1 MRQIYRLA
9 GTGGNRQIAAVV
21 RGSDEMK
28 SSGMSSPS
36 LGLWWRS
43 AAALSAALAVDASLT
58 DNRTL
63 AFVTVALTAA
73 LMVYAG
79 AAIAGQRTRG

>member
-1 MRQIYRLA
+1 MKGL
-9 GTGGNRQIAAVV
+9 GT
-21 RGSDEMK
+21 
-28 SSGMSSPS
+28 SSSA

-58 DNRTL
+58 GNRTL
-63 AFVTVALTAA
+63 AFVTVALCAA

-79 AAIAGQRTRG
+79 TTIAGQRKRG